1 MNFNFLRP
9 PSGKFDTSNL
19 IEKMFPPAALWQVLF
34 LIATTVLVSM
44 WNLDMVREFVF
55 DSLERGRQERAVQ
68 ALTDSSDKIASDACY
83 SLLSTED
90 STYYATITDILYQ
103 RPHVSFTCLSRAA
116 EPEPTEASPPE
127 VAVQDA
133 PDAGTAQEAPDAG
146 IAEDSAAPKAL
157 TFSEQE
163 SQSWPETR
171 LSTGTDGMVP
181 NYVLVASTLGSLW
194 MNDLIRGSDNTCQTA
209 LNARRALDL
218 ARVDPTYRMMSC
230 ALGADSAEVRE
241 CCVSQVGG
249 HEAFTDLLDDSGRV
263 PLIPASFDYRALV
276 GSAFPEVP
284 LASELLGRRYQRW
297 EAEVAVPSAEERAE
311 RGEERFGNL
320 QYDVQDWVVEVG
332 CDIHYNL
339 PSRGLVPAAFV
350 PLVEAQGCS
359 DATPPWA
366 GMYSPASW
374 SDMCL
379 GMYHERRAMGASPR
393 DAICDSLATST
404 VGRSVLMANM
414 IVLSALSSGT
424 QLPGVRRKKLELSG
438 SNFGE
443 RINNPHSKEA
453 RRRKERE
460 LNGAPWAVDLN
471 ATPMH

>member
-1 MNFNFLRP
+1 VKFNFLRP
-9 PSGKFDTSNL
+9 ASGKFDTTDL
-19 IEKMFPPAALWQVLF
+19 LEKMFPPIALWQVVF
-34 LIATTVLVSM
+34 LIAITVLVSM
-44 WNLDMVREFVF
+44 WNLDIVREFVF

-68 ALTDSSDKIASDACY
+68 ALTDSSDKVASQACY
-83 SLLSTED
+83 SLLRAED
-90 STYYATITDILYQ
+90 TTYYAYITDILYN

-116 EPEPTEASPPE
+116 QP
-127 VAVQDA
+127 
-133 PDAGTAQEAPDAG
+133 AQVDSAQADSAQAEMPAETSPDAG
-146 IAEDSAAPKAL
+146 IQGDPSQPGAL
-157 TFSEQE
+157 SFSEQE
-163 SQSWPETR
+163 TESWPETR
-171 LSTGTDGMVP
+171 LATGSDGMVP

-209 LNARRALDL
+209 LNTRRALDL

-241 CCVSQVGG
+241 CCVSQLGG
-249 HEAFTDLLDDSGRV
+249 HEAFTTLLDDSGRV

-297 EAEVAVPSAEERAE
+297 EAEVAVPSAEELTQ

-320 QYDVQDWVVEVG
+320 QYNVQDWVVEVG

-350 PLVEAQGCS
+350 PLVEAKGCS
-359 DATPPWA
+359 PANPPWV

-379 GMYHERRAMGASPR
+379 GMYHERRRMGATPR

-404 VGRSVLMANM
+404 VGRSVVMANM
-414 IVLSALSSGT
+414 IVLSALSSSI
-424 QLPGVRRKKLELSG
+424 QVPGVRRKKLELRG
-438 SNFGE
+438 TNFGE
-443 RINNPHSKEA
+443 RIFNPHSKEA
-453 RRRKERE
+453 RRHRERE
-460 LNGAPWAVDLN
+460 RTGAPWAADPN
-471 ATPMH
+471 AVPMY